1 MYIQEVLKMIN
12 LNFNFVRGDTFE
24 KIINVSW
31 NKTITGIYFTVKKEE
46 KAKDYVLQKKLNS
59 GITKTSEE
67 EGKTSFLL
75 TIDATDTDN
84 FETNYD
90 YLCDIEVLSNGIKK
104 TIAKGTLNLTTD
116 ITTTENEV

>member
-1 MYIQEVLKMIN
+1 MID

-31 NKTITGIYFTVKKEE
+31 NKTITQIYFTVKKEE
-46 KAKDYVLQKKLNS
+46 KDSKYVLQKKLNN

-84 FETNYD
+84 FETDYD
-90 YLCDIEVLSNGIKK
+90 YWCDIEVLSNGIKK